1 MKISLYLSV
10 FLLALVIKIATAN
23 VGIQR
28 SPQHYCGSKLADIMK
43 ILCKNKYNEPNGQKR
58 SQIDSD
64 VWDYKDIEEYSAMD
78 YPHLPK
84 KIAMAFVPSR
94 LFGPH
99 KRSIIDE
106 CCRRPCYLAE
116 LKTYCASQ

>member
-58 SQIDSD
+58 SQIG
-64 VWDYKDIEEYSAMD
+64 K
-78 YPHLPK
+78 L
-84 KIAMAFVPSR
+84 
-94 LFGPH
+94 
-99 KRSIIDE
+99 II
-106 CCRRPCYLAE
+106 YTLIT
-116 LKTYCASQ
+116 L